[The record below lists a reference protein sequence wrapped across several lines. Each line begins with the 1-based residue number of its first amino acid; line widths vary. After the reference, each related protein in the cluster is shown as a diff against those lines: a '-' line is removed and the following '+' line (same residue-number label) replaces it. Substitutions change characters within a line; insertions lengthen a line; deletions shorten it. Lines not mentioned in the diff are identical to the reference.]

1 MLRSSDLYRRM
12 HRVTKFADDYYL
24 DAVIGL
30 IPGGIG
36 DIIGGLFSLMHVY
49 FGLFKL
55 RSIPLTL
62 ALLNNML
69 RDIFHKA
76 NKKNMALIEG
86 FVNDDKQ
93 IIQQVNKKAIQAA
106 IVFFLLIAGIM
117 LLFGLLVLLADKI
130 GSILFT

>member
-1 MLRSSDLYRRM
+1 
-12 HRVTKFADDYYL
+12 
-24 DAVIGL
+24 
-30 IPGGIG
+30 
-36 DIIGGLFSLMHVY
+36 
-49 FGLFKL
+49 
-55 RSIPLTL
+55 
-62 ALLNNML
+62 ML
-69 RDIFHKA
+69 RDVFLGMLPFYVGDAIDFFYKS

-117 LLFGLLVLLADKI
+117 LLLGLLVLLANKI